1 MTALRI
7 LHLYPNELGINGDAG
22 NVLAL
27 RRRLEWR
34 GVAVEVLHCGVTEPL
49 PGDVDL
55 VHIGSGPASARDVV
69 LPDAL
74 RHRDA
79 LAAWADAGVPMIGI
93 GAGFH
98 LLSRSIETLA
108 GSPRTAL
115 GLLPVVIRDRERRA
129 VGEVLAKQRDGHR
142 MAGYLNHGAA
152 VIRDDGAPL
161 ATLDHRSRATAVR
174 DDADR
179 EEGVRIGSRMGTHLH
194 GPILPMNPFIAD
206 ELLAAALARTG
217 ERLPERDERTVAAD
231 EHARL
236 SRLAIA
242 RRLGVAGVEV

>member
-7 LHLYPNELGINGDAG
+7 LHLYPHELGINGDAG

-34 GVAVEVLHCGVTEPL
+34 GIEAEVLLCGTGDPL
-49 PGDVDL
+49 PVDVDL
-55 VHIGSGPASARDVV
+55 VHIGSGPASARDAV

-79 LAAWADAGVPMIGI
+79 LAAWADDGVPMIGI

-98 LLSRSIETLA
+98 LLSRSIETRD
-108 GSPRTAL
+108 GSRRAAL
-115 GLLPVVIRDRERRA
+115 DVLPVVIRDRERRA
-129 VGEVLAKQRDGHR
+129 VGEVLAEPSGGHR
-142 MAGYLNHGAA
+142 MAGYLNHGAS
-152 VIRDDGAPL
+152 VMRDDGVPL
-161 ATLDHRSRATAVR
+161 ATLDHRSRSSAIH

-179 EEGVRIGSRMGTHLH
+179 YEGVRIGSRIGTHLH

-206 ELLAAALARTG
+206 ELLAGALARRG
-217 ERLPERDERTVAAD
+217 ETLPDRDERTVAAD

-236 SRLAIA
+236 SRAAIA
-242 RRLGVAGVEV
+242 RRLGAAGVEV

>member
-22 NVLAL
+22 NMLAL

-34 GVAVEVLHCGVTEPL
+34 GVAVEVLHCGMAEPL

-55 VHIGSGPASARDVV
+55 VHIGSGPASARDAV

-98 LLSRSIETLA
+98 LLSRSIVALD
-108 GSPRTAL
+108 GSARTAL
-115 GLLPVVIRDRERRA
+115 GVLPVVIRDRERRA
-129 VGEVLAKQRDGHR
+129 VGEVLAEQSGGHR
-142 MAGYLNHGAA
+142 MAGYLNHGAG
-152 VIRDDGAPL
+152 VTRDDGAPL
-161 ATLDHRSRATAVR
+161 ATLDHRSRATAMH
-174 DDADR
+174 DETDR
-179 EEGVRIGSRMGTHLH
+179 QEGVRVGSRIGTHLH

-206 ELLAAALARTG
+206 ELLAAALTRTG
-217 ERLPERDERTVAAD
+217 EALPDRDERTVAAD

-236 SRLAIA
+236 SRVAIA
-242 RRLGVAGVEV
+242 RRLGAAGVDV